1 MNLSPIEHSLLKAIE
16 EFEVVD
22 AHEHLPPEKVRLE
35 QKIDVFTLFS
45 QYTRIDL
52 WASGMPKGYWEKI
65 HDPAIPIEKRWN
77 MFAPYLKYIKYGA
90 HARPAFI
97 AAKEIYG
104 FEEINEKNYKALS
117 ERMSAENTPGIY
129 HRILRE
135 KCKIRVALTQQNRT
149 DYDLDLIVP
158 LMPLD
163 TYAAVRS
170 KTRRGTNPLSRSID
184 ELATNLGEK
193 VETLDD
199 YLEVIRKGLKKW
211 KSEGVVGIKM
221 VSSPYETP
229 ERNKAVAIFDNLM
242 RNERKLLPGV
252 NMPSYGDSDYVSYT
266 DQLYS
271 FLMEEMLDMAAE
283 IGLVVAVHTGIYYR
297 TYGGDFRYF
306 DPQHMIPILI
316 RHPNTKFDIYHMGVP
331 YVREAVLMGKNFP
344 NIWLNLTIFH
354 ITAPRIACGSMDDL
368 IDLVPINKIIA
379 FGGDYVL
386 PVEKV
391 YGHLVMARE
400 NIVKVLGRRI
410 QEGLMTENEAI
421 EIAKRWFYDNP
432 KELYH
437 LKI

>member
-1 MNLSPIEHSLLKAIE
+1 MKLSPTEESLLKAVE
-16 EFEVVD
+16 EFEIVD

-35 QKIDVFTLFS
+35 QEVDVFTLFG

-52 WASGMPKGYWEKI
+52 WASGMPKEYWDKI

-77 MFAPYLKYIKYGA
+77 MFAPYLKYIRYGA

-97 AAKEIYG
+97 AAKEFYG
-104 FEEINEKNYKALS
+104 FDDINERNHKELS
-117 ERMSAENTPGIY
+117 ERISAENTPGIY
-129 HRILRE
+129 HRILRD
-135 KCKIRVALTQQNRT
+135 KCKIRVALTQYNRT
-149 DYDLDLIVP
+149 DYDLDLLVP

-170 KTRRGTNPLSRSID
+170 KIHRGTSHLSKSID

-199 YLEVIRKGLKKW
+199 YLEVIRKGLRKW

-221 VSSPYETP
+221 VSSPYDTP
-229 ERNKAVAIFDNLM
+229 ERNKAVAVFDKLM
-242 RNERKLLPGV
+242 RDERKVLPGV
-252 NMPSYGDSDYVSYT
+252 NILCHGGSDYVSYT
-266 DQLYS
+266 DPLYS

-283 IGLVVAVHTGIYYR
+283 LGLVVAVHTGIFYR

-316 RHPNTKFDIYHMGVP
+316 RHPNTKFDFYHMGVP
-331 YVREAVLMGKNFP
+331 YVRETVLMGKNFP
-344 NIWLNLTIFH
+344 NVWLNLTIFH
-354 ITAPRIACGSMDDL
+354 ITSPRIARKAMDEL

-410 QEGLMTENEAI
+410 EEGLLTENEAI
-421 EIAKRWFYDNP
+421 EISKRWFYDNP
-432 KELYH
+432 KELYK
-437 LKI
+437 LNI